1 MGAGASVGAGM
12 GTSVG
17 VGEGE
22 SEGKGTRVYIL
33 PGVGHGWS
41 GPPTLLS
48 LALHRLVCGG
58 MEHYHATALCQR
70 VLEKL
75 RKQSIKIT

>member
-1 MGAGASVGAGM
+1 VGAGASVGVGVGA
-12 GTSVG
+12 SVG

-22 SEGKGTRVYIL
+22 SEGEGVRVYIL

-41 GPPTLLS
+41 GPPMLLS
-48 LALHRLVCGG
+48 LALHRLVCSGV
-58 MEHYHATALCQR
+58 EHYHAAALCQR
-70 VLEKL
+70 VLEKS